1 MGIKAANTTIG
12 EQPLLGPSAKNI
24 FRIPAYQRAY
34 TWSQDQWR
42 DIYADLSDSKY
53 PDTDAHFIGTFVFIQ
68 STNEGKTV
76 YEVVD
81 GQQRLTTISILFLAL
96 YQRGCELLYDYCK
109 GVNLNDKHINKIY
122 NNSLRAINN
131 TLQFINSEDQI
142 SSEIGSSDELKLQL
156 SRCSNN
162 NGNYQCLFQDI
173 IAYTKELEEKDPN
186 ETKEPDKYPAWNE
199 SGNVRSLIYKAHKYF
214 YEQIRKDVEQ
224 PDKDKIKAVYKIQNM
239 IAALRDWNAVVIIA
253 DDTQD
258 ACLLFDSLNN
268 RGIPLSPI
276 DIVKNKLFEKLMQN
290 QTNLDHYEEQWKEL
304 VDCMKSEK
312 ILRRFFVD
320 YYNISHNKYETTKYT
335 NERGIIED
343 YTNLINELDKARK
356 VDELFDD
363 LLLKA
368 KMYQI
373 ISNPE
378 SPNDSDSFILKT
390 EEYKCLLI
398 ALVSISAV
406 PAYGFLLYLYDRL
419 DLKNPNVDND
429 NKTCFIETV
438 AFLGKFFAR
447 RHVTDTPRVKY
458 LAPIFNEMISKY
470 DKMQKVP
477 VEPQRIED
485 DFLTLLEND
494 SGKNKY
500 KLENLETVASQLEH
514 IEYEAQKTRSAL
526 IRYLFTQLE
535 YTQGTDYTSKHAYS
549 DLWRKEGQGRDEK
562 DYLYTIEHIVPQ
574 AKNSRFKSDKDRMAW
589 EDMLGKQDLEQRD
602 EYVHLLGNLLLIK
615 PNKEVGQKPFAEKK
629 KIYAESEGKQYS
641 YMKYVLSQD
650 RWDRKIIEEYT
661 RDLCTKIAN
670 SLKFNKE

>member
-1 MGIKAANTTIG
+1 MKIKADDTTIG

-42 DIYADLSDSKY
+42 DIYSDLSDSTCAG
-53 PDTDAHFIGTFVFIQ
+53 DDSHFIGTFVFIE
-68 STNEGKTV
+68 SSSDGKTV

-96 YQRGCELLYDYCK
+96 YQRGCELLYHYYKENDQNIKVNNCK
-109 GVNLNDKHINKIY
+109 YNESLN
-122 NNSLRAINN
+122 AIKG
-131 TLQFINSEDQI
+131 TLQFLYSKDQI
-142 SSEIGSSDELKLQL
+142 SLSTSLPNELKLRL
-156 SRCSNN
+156 SKCSNN
-162 NGNYQCLFQDI
+162 NDNYQCLCNDI
-173 IAYTKELEEKDPN
+173 IAYTKELEECEPSGSTNSGKDP
-186 ETKEPDKYPAWNE
+186 EWKKTGD
-199 SGNVRSLIYKAHKYF
+199 GRSLIYRAHKYF
-214 YEQIRKDVEQ
+214 YEQIKKEEKLGDDR
-224 PDKDKIKAVYKIQNM
+224 ISSVYKILDY
-239 IAALRDWNAVVIIA
+239 IAALRDWDAVVIIA
-253 DDTQD
+253 ESTQD

-290 QTNLDHYEEQWKEL
+290 KTNLDDYEEQWKKL

-320 YYNISHNKYETTKYT
+320 YYNISHNKYKTTKYT
-335 NERGIIED
+335 NERGTIED
-343 YTNLINELDKARK
+343 YTNLINELDKAGK
-356 VDELFDD
+356 VDELFND
-363 LLLKA
+363 LQLKA

-378 SPNDSDSFILKT
+378 SPNGSDSFILKT

-419 DLKNPNVDND
+419 DLKNPNVDNR

-470 DKMQKVP
+470 DKMETVP
-477 VEPQRIED
+477 VESQKIED

-494 SGKNKY
+494 SRKNKY
-500 KLENLETVASQLEH
+500 KLENLETLAYLLEH

-535 YTQGTDYTSKHAYS
+535 YTRGPEHIRKHAYS
-549 DLWRKEGQGRDEK
+549 DLWRKEGQGRDKK

-615 PNKEVGQKPFAEKK
+615 TNKEVGQKPFAEKK
-629 KIYAESEGKQYS
+629 NIYAESEGKQYS
-641 YMKYVLSQD
+641 YMQYVLSQD
-650 RWDRKIIEEYT
+650 RWDRKIIEKHT
-661 RDLCTKIAN
+661 SDLCTKIAN